1 MADQEVS
8 KHTKKIYK
16 IWHSDEHS
24 FWHKAKEFLIEIVII
39 VFAVSLSIW
48 LHDWSEH
55 RHQQNEVKEFLIG
68 LKSDL
73 DNDIVEMGQDK
84 LSYHRSENAYRYIA
98 SLKFTESINK
108 DSFELHRFSF
118 FNLTGLVPNNSRFE
132 GFKSSGKIGNIENKI
147 LQNDIMDLYQ
157 ENIPSLLSTTD
168 YVSNSKQDLIVY
180 IRQNR
185 VRTGDSTNNVMQVFK
200 SEVFYNAANNLKD
213 MSGIFDRYD
222 TCIFKMKR
230 IITAIDRQY
239 K

>member
-1 MADQEVS
+1 MAEQEVS

-24 FWHKAKEFLIEIVII
+24 IWHKVKEFFIEIVII

-73 DNDIVEMGQDK
+73 NNDIIEMGQDK
-84 LSYHRSENAYRYIA
+84 LSYQGSENAYAYLA
-98 SLKFTESINK
+98 NLKFKELIKK
-108 DSFELHRFSF
+108 DSLDIHRAFF
-118 FNLTGLVPNNSRFE
+118 FNLIGLVPNNSRFE
-132 GFKSSGKIGNIENKI
+132 GFKSSGKIGNIENKT

-157 ENIPSLLSTTD
+157 ENIPSLLNTTN
-168 YVSNSKQDLIVY
+168 YVSNSKQELISY
-180 IRQNR
+180 IRNNR
-185 VRTGDSTNNVMQVFK
+185 VRTNDSTNNVMQVFK
-200 SEVFYNAANNLKD
+200 SEVFYNAANNLRD
-213 MSGIFDRYD
+213 MSVVFERYD

-230 IITAIDRQY
+230 IITTIDMQY